1 MIEMYEYNKKN
12 SEDEIIGI
20 EPGEEF
26 KLLPTIKVI
35 GVGGAGSNM
44 AEWLYK
50 MEIKGAEI
58 ITANTDYAH
67 LKMVKSHK
75 KILLGKEVTRGL
87 GAGGNP
93 AVGVDAAK
101 SSQSDLRKLLEGTD
115 MLWIL
120 LGLGGGTGT
129 GAAPVVAKIAKE
141 VGVPLV
147 VSVATL
153 PFASEGKVRM
163 EKAEMGLMELR
174 KHCDNVIL
182 IDNNK
187 ILQYA
192 GNLPLQQA
200 FGFANNIIGHM
211 IKGIVETIATPSY
224 INLDFADVKTV
235 LSVGGGASIVGIGI
249 SDQSEN
255 RAETAAKRALEL
267 PLLDVDYNG
276 ATGALIH
283 VEGGPDLRLDEV
295 NAVAQYVQK
304 YLGEDALTIMG
315 SRISESMKGKLR
327 ATVIISGVKSPYVLS
342 RWKAELIEGKAVTNK
357 ELGIDFLLY

>member
-1 MIEMYEYNKKN
+1 MAEVFSPSVKVE
-12 SEDEIIGI
+12 EEIIGV

-26 KLLPTIKVI
+26 KLLPTIKVLGI
-35 GVGGAGSNM
+35 GGAGSNM

-50 MEIKGAEI
+50 MDIKGAEI
-58 ITANTDYAH
+58 IAANTDYAH
-67 LKMVKSHK
+67 LKMVKAHK
-75 KILLGKEVTRGL
+75 KLLLGKDVTRGL

-93 AVGVDAAK
+93 AIGVDAAK
-101 SSQSDLRKLLEGTD
+101 SSQADIRKVLEGTD

-129 GAAPVVAKIAKE
+129 GAGPIVAKIAKE
-141 VGVPLV
+141 MGIPLV
-147 VSVATL
+147 IAVATL
-153 PFASEGKVRM
+153 PFASEGRVRM

-174 KHCDNVIL
+174 KYCDNVIL

-224 INLDFADVKTV
+224 INLDFADVRTV

-255 RAETAAKRALEL
+255 RAETAAKRAMEL
-267 PLLDVDYNG
+267 PLLDVDYTG
-276 ATGALIH
+276 ANGALIH
-283 VEGGPDLRLDEV
+283 VEGGPDLTLQEV
-295 NAVAQYVQK
+295 NEVAQYVQR
-304 YLGEDALTIMG
+304 YLGEDALTIAG
-315 SRISESMKGKLR
+315 ARINENMKGKIR
-327 ATVIISGVKSPYVLS
+327 ATIIVSGVKSPYVLS
-342 RWKAELIEGKAVTNK
+342 RWKEEVMEGKVVKNK
-357 ELGIDFLLY
+357 DLGIDFIFY

>member
-1 MIEMYEYNKKN
+1 MVDVMTPSTRIEE
-12 SEDEIIGI
+12 EIIGI

-26 KLLPTIKVI
+26 KLLPSIRVI

-44 AEWLYK
+44 AEWLFK
-50 MEIKGAEI
+50 MDIKGAEI
-58 ITANTDYAH
+58 IAANTDYAH
-67 LKMVKSHK
+67 LKMVKAHK
-75 KILLGKEVTRGL
+75 KILLGKDVTRGL

-101 SSQSDLRKLLEGTD
+101 SSQADLRRILEGTD

-129 GAAPVVAKIAKE
+129 GASPIIAKIAKE
-141 VGVPLV
+141 MGIPLV
-147 VSVATL
+147 VAVATL
-153 PFASEGKVRM
+153 PFASEGRVRM

-174 KHCDNVIL
+174 KYCDNVIL

-224 INLDFADVKTV
+224 INLDFADVKSV
-235 LSVGGGASIVGIGI
+235 LSVGGGASIVGIGM
-249 SDQSEN
+249 SDQSES
-255 RAETAAKRALEL
+255 RAETAAKRAMEL

-276 ATGALIH
+276 ANGALIH
-283 VEGGPDLRLDEV
+283 VEGGPDLSLEEV
-295 NAVAQYVQK
+295 DAVAKYVQK
-304 YLGEDALTIMG
+304 YLGEDALTILG
-315 SRISESMKGKLR
+315 ARVSDGMKGKLR
-327 ATVIISGVKSPYVLS
+327 ATIIVSGVRSPYILS
-342 RWKAELIEGKAVTNK
+342 RWKEEVMEGKVVKSK
-357 ELGIDFLLY
+357 ELGIDFIFY